1 VICPHCSADLK
12 RKQRYGRRCS
22 TCRKTFAL
30 EPKEN
35 SLHLHDLR
43 VRRLAAVLAD
53 PLRPEAAALRYT
65 ADQLRLAASRN
76 ALANPSEMSGWLR
89 FAGFVAI
96 VGGMIGLFGLL
107 TESAE
112 TLIAAFFGVVGVYIL
127 CLIGHTATAGQR
139 AFAGEP
145 MSPGEFASQMRRW
158 EEVYGEPPPG
168 LLTSQAPAGDVWPSR
183 PAVALLYCP
192 DAGTSAFL
200 VASGIVERRGV
211 AVINQEPALQSAVRA
226 HPALPVYVLHPA
238 DPVGCMAVPR
248 LRAALP
254 PGTRVIDAGL
264 RPRVAARAGPPVR
277 IRPDPEVLHELA
289 RTGAVDADEQAWLVE
304 GKTFPL
310 AAVRPAR
317 LLMAVERAVTQV
329 DPEERR
335 AAAVGFMA
343 WPERVG

>member
-12 RKQRYGRRCS
+12 RKQRYRRRCS
-22 TCRKTFAL
+22 KCRKTFAL

-43 VRRLAAVLAD
+43 IRRLAAMLAE
-53 PLRPEAAALRYT
+53 PLRPEAAPLRYT
-65 ADQLRLAASRN
+65 ADQLRLAASRK

-96 VGGMIGLFGLL
+96 VGGMIALFGLL
-107 TESAE
+107 GESAE
-112 TLIAAFFGVVGVYIL
+112 TLSVAFFGVVGVYIL

-145 MSPGEFASQMRRW
+145 MSPGEFAWQMRRW

-168 LLTSQAPAGDVWPSR
+168 LLTSQAPVGDVWPSG

-192 DAGTSAFL
+192 DADTSAFL
-200 VASGIVERRGV
+200 VASGIVERRV

-226 HPALPVYVLHPA
+226 HPTLPVYVLHPA

-248 LRAALP
+248 LRAVLP
-254 PGTRVIDAGL
+254 PGTQVIDAGL

-277 IRPDPEVLHELA
+277 IRPDPEVLDELA
-289 RTGAVDADEQAWLVE
+289 RTGAVDADEQAWLAG

-317 LLMAVERAVTQV
+317 LLMVVERAVTQV

-343 WPERVG
+343 WPERAG